1 MKCYKSY
8 QTYKNYHNLNQTF
21 RQPSHQIWKVDHLIL
36 HFYLYD
42 LSSHTIYTEL
52 LLGQV
57 TLPFWP
63 AKETHFEVFWK
74 VKFLFLNW
82 GLFDNLTYFI
92 LFMIFDI
99 DNKNFT
105 FFLPY
110 RFLLNLIELLISVLK
125 YFPSNLAD
133 QDQLNPLYLI
143 IKRLKMISIFS
154 SLKDISLSY
163 VRHNIN
169 TKLPICCWQRLR
181 ISSSCRRLTESAG
194 SWL

>member
-21 RQPSHQIWKVDHLIL
+21 RQPSHQIWKVDHPIF

-42 LSSHTIYTEL
+42 LSLHTIYTEL

-63 AKETHFEVFWK
+63 AIETHFEEFWN
-74 VKFLFLNW
+74 VKFLFLSW
-82 GLFDNLTYFI
+82 
-92 LFMIFDI
+92 IFWWFNIRKYSLYDFYA

-110 RFLLNLIELLISVLK
+110 QFLLDLIEQLTSVLK
-125 YFPSNLAD
+125 YFPSNLVD
-133 QDQLNPLYLI
+133 LGQLNPLYLI
-143 IKRLKMISIFS
+143 MKK
-154 SLKDISLSY
+154 
-163 VRHNIN
+163 
-169 TKLPICCWQRLR
+169 
-181 ISSSCRRLTESAG
+181 
-194 SWL
+194 